1 MELQT
6 KIELLSKLGAYIK
19 EDSEHKKQVLL
30 QTEQHNKW
38 ITQPNSSKALDSF
51 SDHFLNREVLE
62 NWLKDYVDKIAAT
75 QSKNIGLVLAGNIP
89 AVGFHDVLCTFVSGH
104 KAKIKLSEKD
114 RFLLPFMID
123 YLIELDERCSSFFE
137 FVPKL
142 NDFDA
147 VIATGSNSSSLYF
160 EQYFSKYPHII
171 RKSRQSVAILNGEE
185 SEEDLLALG
194 IDIFRFFGLGCRS
207 VSKLYVPKGYD
218 FNDFMRVMDHY
229 NHIMDHHKYRNNF
242 EYNRS
247 IYLLNK
253 VEHLVNNCLMVM
265 ENPDLVSRI
274 STLHFEFYESKD
286 ALLSKLNAKKDQI
299 QCIASNMTF
308 KELSCVPLGQTQ
320 SPKLQDYA
328 DNVNTLEFLLNLN

>member
-6 KIELLSKLGAYIK
+6 KIELLAKLGAFIK
-19 EDSEHKKQVLL
+19 EDSEHKKRALL
-30 QTEQHNKW
+30 LTEQHNKW
-38 ITQPNSSKALDSF
+38 LTLPNGSKALDSF
-51 SDHFLNREVLE
+51 SEHLLNQQLLE
-62 NWLKDYVDKIAAT
+62 KWLEHYVDKIAAIQT
-75 QSKNIGLVLAGNIP
+75 KNIGLVLAGNIP

-114 RFLLPFMID
+114 RFLLPYMID
-123 YLIELDERCSSFFE
+123 YLIELDERCSDYFE
-137 FVPKL
+137 FVPRL
-142 NDFDA
+142 NNFDA

-171 RKSRQSVAILNGEE
+171 RKSRHSIAILNGEE
-185 SEEDLLALG
+185 SEEELLALG

-207 VSKLYVPKGYD
+207 VSKIYVPIDYD
-218 FNDFMRVMDHY
+218 FNDFMRVMDNY
-229 NHIMDHHKYRNNF
+229 SHIMDHHKYRNNF

-247 IYLLNK
+247 IYLLNE

-265 ENPDLVSRI
+265 ESPDLVSRI
-274 STLHFEFYESKD
+274 STVHYEFYESKE

-299 QCIASNMTF
+299 QCIASNIPFT
-308 KELSCVPLGQTQ
+308 ELSCVPLGKTQ